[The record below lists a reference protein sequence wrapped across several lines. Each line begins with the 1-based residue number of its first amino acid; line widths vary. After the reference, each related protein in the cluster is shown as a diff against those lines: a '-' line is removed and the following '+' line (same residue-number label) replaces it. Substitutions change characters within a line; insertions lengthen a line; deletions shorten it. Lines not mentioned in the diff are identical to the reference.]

1 MKIKTVRFAVV
12 SLIVCIATA
21 GIVSLIFWRGGEKS
35 KDVDNIALFKEA
47 IDIIRSRYVEKI
59 EDKKLIQSAIDGMLG
74 SLDPHSSFM
83 PADSFKEMKVQMSG
97 SFGGIGIEIS
107 MKDNKLTIIAPIED
121 TPGYRAG
128 LKSNDHIWKID
139 DKPTKGMTINDAVSR
154 MRGEKGTK
162 VTLTVLRDGN
172 GPPLIFTIIRDI
184 IQTKSIRTRTVVPGI
199 GYIRIGHFQETTGP
213 EFTKSLQTLREQ
225 NNGALKGLIIDL
237 RNNPGGL
244 LNQAVQVADHFIGEG
259 LSDGLVVY
267 TEGREPSAKMKLS
280 TRIGDKEPHY
290 PIVILVNGG
299 SASASEILAGAMQ
312 DHKRAIIMGTQT
324 FGKGS
329 VQSVMPL
336 KDNAGL
342 KLTTARYYTPSGR
355 SIQAKGITP
364 DIIVSR
370 LAVPVQKKQA
380 ETSIKEKDLDGSLKP
395 TDTPLPVNKTKE
407 SPPPAASPAMD
418 DELNK
423 DYQLSRAVEL
433 LNGLNLMQKM
443 GKADK

>member
-1 MKIKTVRFAVV
+1 MKIKPVR
-12 SLIVCIATA
+12 IAITFILACFIIA
-21 GIVSLIFWRGGEKS
+21 GIVSLFILKGDRS
-35 KDVDNIALFKEA
+35 RDVDNIALFKEA
-47 IDIIRSRYVEKI
+47 IGIIRARYVDKV
-59 EDKKLIQSAIDGMLG
+59 EDKKLMQSAIDGMLA
-74 SLDPHSSFM
+74 SLDPHSSYM
-83 PADSFKEMKVQMSG
+83 PADSFKEMQVQISG

-107 MKDNKLTIIAPIED
+107 IKDNKLTIIAPIED

-128 LKSNDHIWKID
+128 LKSNDHIFKIN
-139 DKPTKGMTINDAVSR
+139 DKPTRGMSINDAVRR

-172 GPPLIFTIIRDI
+172 GQPLVFTIIRDI
-184 IQTKSIRTRTVVPGI
+184 IQTKSIRTRTIMPGI

-213 EFTKSLQTLREQ
+213 EFAKSLNTIREQ
-225 NNGALKGLIIDL
+225 NNGAIKGLIIDL

-259 LSDGLVVY
+259 LGNGLVVY
-267 TEGREPSAKMKLS
+267 TEGRDPSSKMRLTS
-280 TRIGDKEPHY
+280 RVGDKEPHY

-312 DHKRAIIMGTQT
+312 DHKRAVIMGTQT

-336 KDNAGL
+336 KENAGL
-342 KLTTARYYTPSGR
+342 KLTTARYYTPNGR

-364 DIIVSR
+364 DIIVNS
-370 LAVPVQKKQA
+370 LTLPAQTKPV
-380 ETSIKEKDLDGSLKP
+380 EPSIKEKDLDGSLKP
-395 TDTPLPVNKTKE
+395 DTPPSTTRKDNVPQPGK
-407 SPPPAASPAMD
+407 PAKPI
-418 DELNK
+418 DEELKK

-433 LNGLNLMQKM
+433 LNGLNRMQIM
-443 GKADK
+443 GNAAR

>member
-1 MKIKTVRFAVV
+1 MKIKPFRLAVV
-12 SLIVCIATA
+12 LIFSVIITA
-21 GIVSLIFWRGGEKS
+21 GIISLLLWRGSEKA
-35 KDVDNIALFKEA
+35 KDVDSIALFNEA
-47 IDIIRSRYVEKI
+47 LELIRSRYVEKV
-59 EDKKLIQSAIDGMLG
+59 EDKKLIQSAIDGMLA

-128 LKSNDHIWKID
+128 LKSNDHIFKID
-139 DKPTKGMTINDAVSR
+139 DKPTKGMTINDAISR
-154 MRGEKGTK
+154 MRGEKGTR
-162 VTLTVLRDGN
+162 VTLTVLREGN
-172 GPPLIFTIIRDI
+172 GQPLVFSIIRDI

-199 GYIRIGHFQETTGP
+199 AYIRIGHFQETTGP
-213 EFTKSLQTLREQ
+213 EFSKSLNTLREQ
-225 NNGALKGLIIDL
+225 NSGTLKGLIIDL

-267 TEGREPSAKMKLS
+267 TEGREPSSKMKLS
-280 TRIGDKEPHY
+280 TRVGDKEPHY

-329 VQSVMPL
+329 VQSVMPM

-364 DIIVSR
+364 DIIVNS
-370 LAVPVQKKQA
+370 LMLPEQKKSA
-380 ETSIKEKDLDGSLKP
+380 DPSIKEKDLDGSLKP
-395 TDTPLPVNKTKE
+395 EAPTSAVKKEAAPRPVVP
-407 SPPPAASPAMD
+407 SAAMD
-418 DELNK
+418 DELKK

-433 LNGLNLMQKM
+433 LNGLNLIQKM
-443 GKADK
+443 GTATK